1 MTTAPMDGNGTPVT
15 RAELKEELARFK
27 TELKT
32 ELKTERAEELAQFR
46 TEFKTELYSDMSGLM
61 NHFVEYMT
69 GQLNQLR
76 DDLTY
81 QIANAAR
88 VAAEEHRRELG
99 VVDEKYRDLPGRVG
113 LVERELDEH
122 RRDPRA
128 HGTRPRAPKRR
139 PRS

>member
-1 MTTAPMDGNGTPVT
+1 MTTAPMNGNETPVT

-32 ELKTERAEELAQFR
+32 ELKTERAEEFAQFKS
-46 TEFKTELYSDMSGLM
+46 ELKTELYGDMAGLM
-61 NHFVEYMT
+61 NHVVEHLT
-69 GQLNQLR
+69 GQMNKLR

-88 VAAEEHRRELG
+88 VAAEEHRRELAI
-99 VVDEKYRDLPGRVG
+99 VDEKYRDIPGRIG

-128 HGTRPRAPKRR
+128 HGARPRAPKRR

>member
-1 MTTAPMDGNGTPVT
+1 MTSASMNRNGTPVT

-32 ELKTERAEELAQFR
+32 ELKTERSEELAQFR
-46 TEFKTELYSDMSGLM
+46 TEFKSELYSDIAGLM

-99 VVDEKYRDLPGRVG
+99 VVDEKYRDLPARVG
-113 LVERELDEH
+113 LLERELDEH
-122 RRDPRA
+122 RRDPQA

>member
-1 MTTAPMDGNGTPVT
+1 MTSASMNGNGTAVT

-32 ELKTERAEELAQFR
+32 ELKTDLEQL
-46 TEFKTELYSDMSGLM
+46 KTEIHGDIASAM
-61 NHFVEYMT
+61 NYIADRMQVM
-69 GQLNQLR
+69 R
-76 DDLTY
+76 DDLSY

-88 VAAEEHRRELG
+88 VAAEEHRREIG
-99 VVDEKYRDLPGRVG
+99 VVDEKYRDLPARVG
-113 LVERELDEH
+113 LLERELDEH
-122 RRDPRA
+122 RRDPQA